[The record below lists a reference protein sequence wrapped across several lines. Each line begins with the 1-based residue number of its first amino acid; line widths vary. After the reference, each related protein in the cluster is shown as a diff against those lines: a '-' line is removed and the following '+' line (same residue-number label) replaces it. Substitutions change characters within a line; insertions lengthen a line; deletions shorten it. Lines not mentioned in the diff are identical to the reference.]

1 MFFSLQEAAEKL
13 NMTEEQVVKLVR
25 EGRLREFRD
34 GANVLFKVDEV
45 EALMPDTDVT
55 ASQAAPGEL
64 EQAAPGELE
73 QAAPDELEQAA
84 PDELEQAA
92 PDELEQAAD
101 TDTVSLTPET
111 TGDTTAA
118 SESELAEADTV
129 IAGEGIDVLGET
141 DSEAQITDDTAAET
155 KGTAAEEASLEEI
168 EEDVNLDTFGSGSGL
183 LDLSLQAD
191 DTSLGGILDEIY
203 TAEGDQ
209 ETSEGSA
216 LELTEE
222 EAEEEAGVEPMLPEE
237 EELAAPEPIL
247 EVPAMARAY
256 AEPLPD
262 TVSSAFGYMLFLP
275 LLAILYTAIV
285 AVAGFN
291 NVMPAVLEKIQSING
306 PYGIHLIWYVAVGVA
321 VLSMSIVG
329 IAFMLSSGGPKAAK
343 RRKPK
348 KAKKPKAK
356 P

>member
-1 MFFSLQEAAEKL
+1 MAGMFFSLQEAAEKL

-55 ASQAAPGEL
+55 ASQAAP
-64 EQAAPGELE
+64 
-73 QAAPDELEQAA
+73 
-84 PDELEQAA
+84 DELEQAA

-101 TDTVSLTPET
+101 TDTISLTPET
-111 TGDTTAA
+111 MGDTTAA

-129 IAGEGIDVLGET
+129 VAGEGIDVLGET

-155 KGTAAEEASLEEI
+155 KGTAEEASLEEI

-237 EELAAPEPIL
+237 EELAAPEPIP

-262 TVSSAFGYMLFLP
+262 TVSNAFGYVLFLP

-329 IAFMLSSGGPKAAK
+329 IAFMLSSRGPKAAK

-348 KAKKPKAK
+348 KAKEPKAK